1 MGRKLDENGIPK
13 IRGEDKRKTTEGGEA
28 SRKVDRPFRPDFARR
43 FAALCWVAPSFFP
56 RPSKLQG
63 PGARRKL
70 CGDLAGISFFGLCR
84 NQRPWVH
91 FETKMGKS
99 NFGGQVLICGDLF
112 QWLALC
118 FQWAPPRKDPR
129 KLKPDLQKTKSREA
143 EKSERKWARRPKIP
157 ENAEIPEVRKSR
169 SPQDPRK
176 AYAGPQ
182 AAWGRCVDGVTASK
196 SIFERSGAG
205 NENKDT
211 NPLGE
216 VPVAIS
222 F

>member
-1 MGRKLDENGIPK
+1 MKENGPA
-13 IRGEDKRKTTEGGEA
+13 DRK
-28 SRKVDRPFRPDFARR
+28 
-43 FAALCWVAPSFFP
+43 
-56 RPSKLQG
+56 
-63 PGARRKL
+63 
-70 CGDLAGISFFGLCR
+70 
-84 NQRPWVH
+84 
-91 FETKMGKS
+91 
-99 NFGGQVLICGDLF
+99 F
-112 QWLALC
+112 Q
-118 FQWAPPRKDPR
+118 K
-129 KLKPDLQKTKSREA
+129 
-143 EKSERKWARRPKIP
+143 
-157 ENAEIPEVRKSR
+157 NAEIPEVRKSR

-182 AAWGRCVDGVTASK
+182 GAWGRCVDGAKESK